1 MIQVTDDPRYYP
13 DPLTDKEKYWLRKLV
28 AIIDTVPS
36 DPKDKSWYLYP
47 QGRVLVNHSDDNW
60 NTVGLKCANCILI
73 IKQTNC
79 SFNDL
84 VNYLLLHGKMCTL
97 AIAPDGSIKV
107 GESES
112 CHSVAS
118 IYDDNSTI
126 MKKIRNHKYHQCSIA
141 WDRLKESNPLVY
153 NILNK

>member
-47 QGRVLVNHSDDNW
+47 QGRALVNHADDNW

-73 IKQTNC
+73 TKQTNC
-79 SFNDL
+79 SFSNL
-84 VNYLLLHGKMCTL
+84 VNHLLLRGKSYTQV
-97 AIAPDGSIKV
+97 IAPDGSIKI
-107 GESES
+107 GES
-112 CHSVAS
+112 AL
-118 IYDDNSTI
+118 Y
-126 MKKIRNHKYHQCSIA
+126 
-141 WDRLKESNPLVY
+141 PL
-153 NILNK
+153 